1 MAAITPESRPIGALA
16 SNADGASESESGA
29 EKSRANRMSV
39 TTLTSREIMVVAKVP
54 SRREANV
61 AVVSAEPQQM
71 ATAIARKIPVRST
84 TFPFSP
90 VASTRS
96 FRRDGG
102 RWHIQG
108 GAALEEAVG
117 AQHEPGVGNGH

>member
-1 MAAITPESRPIGALA
+1 MAAITPESKPMGALA
-16 SNADGASESESGA
+16 SNVGGASESESRV

-39 TTLTSREIMVVAKVP
+39 TTLTSREIMVVVKVP

-71 ATAIARKIPVRST
+71 ATAIARKMPIRST
-84 TFPFSP
+84 TFPFHS

-96 FRRDGG
+96 FRRVRREVARPG
-102 RWHIQG
+102 RGCARRSRW
-108 GAALEEAVG
+108 GAA
-117 AQHEPGVGNGH
+117 